1 LNIFGHMNCNK
12 LSEEYML
19 NIFSYNYKMMKLDYD
34 ICNKV
39 IKIID
44 KSFDQYK
51 NKICKIIAKYLNEL
65 NK

>member
-1 LNIFGHMNCNK
+1 
-12 LSEEYML
+12 ML